1 MAHGSRTAHSGR
13 NRHGT
18 DRLQATSSRVLRLEP
33 AHTIRREVGIEALSQ
48 PLAAYT
54 ALAALSVVLFGLFL
68 RITRLTAGWLPYRTW
83 LVMLP
88 PVLVALWLG
97 VWAWAFLITMLSIY
111 GFKEFARAT
120 GLYRERL
127 FVLTVYLAMVAANAL
142 AYFGRFG
149 LFMVVPMWGV
159 ALLTLVPIVQNKTEG
174 MLQGFALSVLGVV
187 YFGWFLAHLTYLAT
201 WDAGLGLV
209 LYVVLATQLNDVV
222 AFLFGKLFGRRHWTA
237 LSPNKTVA
245 GSLGALVFG
254 IIFAFVNW
262 QLAFP
267 QLPWWGVLGLG
278 AIVGAGGQIGDLTLA
293 NFKRNVGIKDFGNL
307 LPGHGG
313 ILDRLN
319 SLTLVAPLALHFV
332 RFFFGGFP

>member
-1 MAHGSRTAHSGR
+1 M
-13 NRHGT
+13 
-18 DRLQATSSRVLRLEP
+18 EFP
-33 AHTIRREVGIEALSQ
+33 AQ

-54 ALAALSVVLFGLFL
+54 TLAAISVVFFGVLL
-68 RITRLTAGWLPYRTW
+68 RVTRLTAGWVPYRTW

-88 PVLVALWLG
+88 VVFAALWLG
-97 VWAWAFLITMLSIY
+97 TWAWATLIALLSIY

-127 FVLTVYLAMVAANAL
+127 FVLVVYLAMIAANAL
-142 AYFGRFG
+142 AYLGHFG

-159 ALLTLVPIVQNKTEG
+159 ALLTLVPIARNKTEG
-174 MLQGFALSVLGVV
+174 MLQDFALSVLGIV
-187 YFGWFLAHLTYLAT
+187 YFGWFLAHLTYLAL
-201 WDAGLGLV
+201 WGSGLGLV

-222 AFLFGKLFGRRHWTA
+222 AFLVGKKFGRRHWTV

-245 GSLGALVFG
+245 GSVGALLFG
-254 IIFAFVNW
+254 IAFAFVNW
-262 QLAFP
+262 PLAFP
-267 QLPWWGVLGLG
+267 GLPWWGVLGLG
-278 AIVGAGGQIGDLTLA
+278 VIVGAGGQIGDLTLA

-319 SLTLVAPLALHFV
+319 SLTLVAPVAFHFV
-332 RFFFGGFP
+332 RFFFGGFA

>member
-1 MAHGSRTAHSGR
+1 M
-13 NRHGT
+13 
-18 DRLQATSSRVLRLEP
+18 
-33 AHTIRREVGIEALSQ
+33 EALSQ
-48 PLAAYT
+48 PLPAYT
-54 ALAALSVVLFGLFL
+54 ALAAVSVVLFGLLL
-68 RITRLTAGWLPYRTW
+68 RITRLTAGWAPYRTW

-88 PVLVALWLG
+88 VVLVALWLG
-97 VWAWAFLITMLSIY
+97 AWAWALLITFLSIF

-127 FVLTVYLAMVAANAL
+127 FVLTVYASMVVANAL

-149 LFMVVPMWGV
+149 LFMVVPMWAV
-159 ALLTLVPIVQNKTEG
+159 ALLTLVPIVRNRTEG
-174 MLQGFALSVLGVV
+174 MLQGFSLSVLGVV
-187 YFGWFLAHLTYLAT
+187 YFGWFLAHLTYLAG

-222 AFLFGKLFGRRHWTA
+222 AFLFGKLFGQRHWTV

-254 IIFAFVNW
+254 IAFAFVNW

-267 QLPWWGVLGLG
+267 QLPGWGVLGLG
-278 AIVGAGGQIGDLTLA
+278 LIVGAGGQIGDLTLA

-319 SLTLVAPLALHFV
+319 SLTLVAPVSFHFV
-332 RFFFGGFP
+332 RFFFGGFS

>member
-1 MAHGSRTAHSGR
+1 
-13 NRHGT
+13 
-18 DRLQATSSRVLRLEP
+18 
-33 AHTIRREVGIEALSQ
+33 VGIEALPQ

-54 ALAALSVVLFGLFL
+54 ALAAISVVVFGVFL

-88 PVLVALWLG
+88 VVLVALWLG
-97 VWAWAFLITMLSIY
+97 TWAWALLITLLSIY

-127 FVLTVYLAMVAANAL
+127 FVLAVYLAMIAANVL
-142 AYFGRFG
+142 AYVGRFG
-149 LFMVVPMWGV
+149 LFTVVPMWGV
-159 ALLTLVPIVQNKTEG
+159 ALLTLIPILRNKTEG
-174 MLQGFALSVLGVV
+174 MLQSFALSVLGVV

-201 WDAGLGLV
+201 WEGGLGLV
-209 LYVVLATQLNDVV
+209 LYVVLATQLNDVI
-222 AFLFGKLFGRRHWTA
+222 AFLFGKLLGRRHWTA
-237 LSPNKTVA
+237 LSPNKTVE

-254 IIFAFVNW
+254 IVFAFINW

-267 QLPWWGVLGLG
+267 QLPWWMVLGLG
-278 AIVGAGGQIGDLTLA
+278 VIVGAGGQIGDLTLA

-319 SLTLVAPLALHFV
+319 SLTLVAPVAFHFV

>member
-1 MAHGSRTAHSGR
+1 
-13 NRHGT
+13 
-18 DRLQATSSRVLRLEP
+18 
-33 AHTIRREVGIEALSQ
+33 VGIEALPQ

-54 ALAALSVVLFGLFL
+54 ALAAISVVVFGVFL

-88 PVLVALWLG
+88 VVLVALWLG
-97 VWAWAFLITMLSIY
+97 TWAWALLITLLSIY

-127 FVLTVYLAMVAANAL
+127 FVLAVYLAMVAANVL
-142 AYFGRFG
+142 AYVGRFG
-149 LFMVVPMWGV
+149 LFTVVPMWGV
-159 ALLTLVPIVQNKTEG
+159 ALLTLIPIVRNRTEG
-174 MLQGFALSVLGVV
+174 MLQNFALSVLGVV

-201 WDAGLGLV
+201 WEGGLGLV

-237 LSPNKTVA
+237 LSPNKTVE

-254 IIFAFVNW
+254 IVFAFINW

-267 QLPWWGVLGLG
+267 QLPWWMVLGLG
-278 AIVGAGGQIGDLTLA
+278 VIVGAGGQIGDLTLA

-319 SLTLVAPLALHFV
+319 SLTLVAPVAFHFV